1 RAERGRQL
9 PEGGALAAPA
19 LERRERE
26 RRTRQQLHGRHATA
40 DLAAARHDTH
50 LRRIA
55 HRLPPRGL
63 ATPAQCLDVG
73 RRPRE
78 QPQRRQALRELLRL
92 TIELEHRLE
101 RGERHLV
108 HAQRT
113 LEVVAFDFFYE
124 LVAPD
129 DDAGLR
135 PAEELVAAEGHEI
148 SAMCQRLLRGRFFR
162 QSILAQI
169 HQRAAAQVH
178 HEWQPPGVR
187 KRREFLFGHHR
198 GETLDRIVAGVH
210 LHEQRTARADGLLEI
225 DEMGAIGGADLAQA
239 AARARHDRRNA
250 ERSADFDELAAR
262 DDHLLAR
269 RERSEHQQ
277 YRGGV
282 VVHHRGGLSAGEFG
296 EQRFDRGVAAP
307 SSMAWRISESRER
320 MAWTTAVWLYCAAS
334 ACTAGIWSTRSTAG
348 NTAAVCGFC
357 AWTKDSS
364 AYSVNTNA
372 HLQCVYRVTYFLL
385 T

>member
-1 RAERGRQL
+1 M
-9 PEGGALAAPA
+9 
-19 LERRERE
+19 
-26 RRTRQQLHGRHATA
+26 
-40 DLAAARHDTH
+40 ARHDTH
-50 LRRIA
+50 ARRIA
-55 HRLPPRGL
+55 YRLHHRGL
-63 ATPAQCLDVG
+63 DPPAQRLDVG
-73 RRPRE
+73 CRARE
-78 QPQRRQALRELLRL
+78 QPQRRQTLRELLRL

-108 HAQRT
+108 HTQRT
-113 LEVVAFDFFYE
+113 LEVVAFDFFHE
-124 LVAPD
+124 LGAPD

-148 SAMCQRLLRGRFFR
+148 GAVRQRLLRGRFLR
-162 QSILAQI
+162 QSILTQI

-187 KRREFLFGHHR
+187 KRREFLLGHHR
-198 GETLDRIVAGVH
+198 GETLDRVVAGVH

-225 DEMGAIGGADLAQA
+225 GEMGAIGGADLAQA
-239 AARARHDRRNA
+239 AARARHDRGNA

-296 EQRFDRGVAAP
+296 EQRFDMGVAVATHPGCELVLETARLRHDRPHSFDGLRRQQRAP
-307 SSMAWRISESRER
+307 EIGVQHCAGEVEHAPQRRLKRGLEASLEVSRESRR
-320 MAWTTAVWLYCAAS
+320 LPRFRGQRGTLQH
-334 ACTAGIWSTRSTAG
+334 GL
-348 NTAAVCGFC
+348 
-357 AWTKDSS
+357 
-364 AYSVNTNA
+364 A
-372 HLQCVYRVTYFLL
+372 HFGE
-385 T
+385 